1 MRSRSAHPAHSR
13 FRLSIRVVVSADCIL
28 PDFAV
33 LFFTGKLGGVPD
45 CVDILRSHFGGSIFS
60 VSHYFSASRIGTK
73 PDRTLAGTG
82 VQDELPRGQLRP
94 QLALFHL
101 DDDCF
106 HRRGDSADALVAT
119 SRLGLGSCGYCPGYP
134 VHQAARRGGFA
145 DCYSGRGNIADHRF
159 WSDSSWRNRA
169 DSGVA

>member
-1 MRSRSAHPAHSR
+1 MFQIVWIFCVVISVAAYLAYPTTFQRQELGQSLTE
-13 FRLSIRVVVSADCIL
+13 RL
-28 PDFAV
+28 
-33 LFFTGKLGGVPD
+33 
-45 CVDILRSHFGGSIFS
+45 
-60 VSHYFSASRIGTK
+60 
-73 PDRTLAGTG
+73 LALG

-134 VHQAARRGGFA
+134 VHQAARPGGFA
-145 DCYSGRGNIADHRF
+145 DCYSGRSNIVDHRF
-159 WSDSSWRNRA
+159 WRDSSWRNRA